1 MIYFFKTLLIGIAFT
16 SIPLHAFINIES
28 MRQSQQQ
35 GFVGSTGLAIDGEM
49 GNSEQA
55 SGTFSNLAALL
66 FDESESLMMANY
78 SYGESRGLRDT
89 NKGSLHLRHTR
100 LLKEWPDPEVFTQVE
115 FDEFQLIELRT
126 LYGAGAR
133 FSLLQ
138 STHNSLVVGAGAFY
152 EVQKLEDVE
161 TKRGVRANL
170 YLSHLLKIEQRL
182 SLSFITYYQPY
193 IDEVA
198 DYWLRPSFA
207 LEYSI
212 LKSLGFSLSLD
223 YSYNSRPAPGVK
235 TGDLV
240 YNTGLQFRY

>member
-1 MIYFFKTLLIGIAFT
+1 MIYFFKTLLLSFALF
-16 SIPLHAFINIES
+16 SLPLQAFINIES

-66 FDESESLMMANY
+66 YDESESLLMANY

-133 FSLLQ
+133 FSLLD
-138 STHNSLVVGAGAFY
+138 SLANSLVVGVGAFY
-152 EVQKLEDVE
+152 EVQRLEDIQ

-170 YLSHLLKIEQRL
+170 YLSHLLKIDKKL
-182 SLSFITYYQPY
+182 TLSFITYYQPY
-193 IDEVA
+193 IDEVS

-207 LEYSI
+207 LEYSL
-212 LKSLGFSLSLD
+212 LKSLSFSLALD
-223 YSYNSRPAPGVK
+223 YSYNSRPAAGVK